1 MAGEGD
7 SIVDDST
14 QDRRVAV
21 VIEDDLDIRYL
32 LEQVLGQAGFSTIS
46 TGNGEDGVRA
56 VLAHEPLVTTL
67 DVSLPGI
74 DGFEVARRIRGSS
87 GTYIVMISAMGDE
100 IDVLQGLE
108 AGADDYLVKPFRPRE
123 LRARLGAMLRRPRTI
138 ESAGADA
145 EGTGPMAPGDVP
157 VPTASASAVLSVV
170 PDPGAAPADAP
181 RSSGGA
187 AAPSSGGAAA
197 PSSGGAAASEGAA
210 VAREGAA
217 VVRDDAATEAE
228 TTSDGASW
236 TRHNGL
242 AIDQEAR
249 LVQVDGAPVELTK
262 TEFDLLATLVES
274 RRRVRSK
281 ADLALAVRNDAYVT
295 THYIG
300 DADRRNVEVHM
311 ANLRRKLAD
320 DPNAPRFVVTV
331 RGVGYRLTGPGD
343 PGFVAD

>member
-1 MAGEGD
+1 VTTVAGEGD
-7 SIVDDST
+7 SVVTDPG
-14 QDRRVAV
+14 QERRVAV

-32 LEQVLGQAGFSTIS
+32 LEQVLMQAGFSTVS

-56 VLAHEPLVTTL
+56 VLAHEPVVTTL

-74 DGFEVARRIRGSS
+74 DGFEVARRIRESS
-87 GTYIVMISAMGDE
+87 STYIVMISAMGDE
-100 IDVLQGLE
+100 IDILQGLE

-123 LRARLGAMLRRPRTI
+123 LRARLGAMLRRPRI
-138 ESAGADA
+138 A
-145 EGTGPMAPGDVP
+145 EPAAPEVGDPDGTGPLAASEVP
-157 VPTASASAVLSVV
+157 VASAAPSAVLSVATVTPEV
-170 PDPGAAPADAP
+170 PAGPVAADPPTSPDGPAD
-181 RSSGGA
+181 
-187 AAPSSGGAAA
+187 
-197 PSSGGAAASEGAA
+197 
-210 VAREGAA
+210 V
-217 VVRDDAATEAE
+217 
-228 TTSDGASW
+228 DGAW
-236 TRHNGL
+236 VHHNGL

-249 LVQVDGAPVELTK
+249 LVRVDGVPVELTK
-262 TEFDLLATLVES
+262 TEFDLIATLVET

-343 PGFVAD
+343 PGFVAE

>member
-1 MAGEGD
+1 MTTVAGEGD
-7 SIVDDST
+7 SVVTDPG
-14 QDRRVAV
+14 QERRVAV

-32 LEQVLGQAGFSTIS
+32 LEQVLMQAGFSTVS

-56 VLAHEPLVTTL
+56 VLAHEPVVTTL

-74 DGFEVARRIRGSS
+74 DGFEVARRIRESS
-87 GTYIVMISAMGDE
+87 STYIVMISAMGDE
-100 IDVLQGLE
+100 IDILQGLE

-123 LRARLGAMLRRPRTI
+123 LRARLGAMLRRPRI
-138 ESAGADA
+138 A
-145 EGTGPMAPGDVP
+145 EPAAPEVGDPDGTGPLAASEVP
-157 VPTASASAVLSVV
+157 VASAAPSAVLSVATVTPEV
-170 PDPGAAPADAP
+170 PAGPVAADPPTSPDGPASPGSPASPVGPAD
-181 RSSGGA
+181 
-187 AAPSSGGAAA
+187 
-197 PSSGGAAASEGAA
+197 
-210 VAREGAA
+210 V
-217 VVRDDAATEAE
+217 
-228 TTSDGASW
+228 DGAW
-236 TRHNGL
+236 AHHNGL

-249 LVQVDGAPVELTK
+249 LVRVDGVPVELTK
-262 TEFDLLATLVES
+262 TEFDLIATLVET

-343 PGFVAD
+343 PGFVAE

>member
-197 PSSGGAAASEGAA
+197 SEGAA

>member
-1 MAGEGD
+1 MTTVTGEGD
-7 SIVDDST
+7 SVVTDPG
-14 QDRRVAV
+14 QERRVAV

-32 LEQVLGQAGFSTIS
+32 LEQVLMQAGFSTVS

-56 VLAHEPLVTTL
+56 VLAHEPVVTTL

-74 DGFEVARRIRGSS
+74 DGFEVARRIRESS
-87 GTYIVMISAMGDE
+87 STYIVMISAMGDE
-100 IDVLQGLE
+100 IDILQGLE

-123 LRARLGAMLRRPRTI
+123 LRARLGAMLRRPRI
-138 ESAGADA
+138 AESAAPEVGDPD
-145 EGTGPMAPGDVP
+145 GTGPLAASEVP
-157 VPTASASAVLSVV
+157 VASAAPSAVLSVATVTPEV
-170 PDPGAAPADAP
+170 PAGPVAEDPPASPDDPGSPASPVGPAD
-181 RSSGGA
+181 
-187 AAPSSGGAAA
+187 
-197 PSSGGAAASEGAA
+197 
-210 VAREGAA
+210 V
-217 VVRDDAATEAE
+217 
-228 TTSDGASW
+228 DGAW
-236 TRHNGL
+236 VHHNGL

-249 LVQVDGAPVELTK
+249 LVRVDGVPVELTK
-262 TEFDLLATLVES
+262 TEFDLIATLVET

-343 PGFVAD
+343 PGFVAE